1 MPEKVVS
8 GVYAAV
14 STPRD
19 AAGAVDAR
27 ALRFALKFLM
37 EQGIR
42 GFALNGATGEY
53 CLTSPEELRTIVEAG
68 SEATAGRAEFVCG
81 IGAAGIVASVEN
93 GRIAIEGGAK
103 GLLLPM
109 PHFFPYEQ
117 DDLDAF
123 CRAAAEQLPVPILL
137 YNLPVF
143 TTPLDAPTV
152 LRLVADCPNIVGIKD
167 SSGSLGILR
176 ALTESG
182 LDACRIV
189 GNDAVLAGA
198 LREGVCDGV
207 ISGVAYVLPELLL
220 ALYAEGQTP
229 ETAEFGELSR
239 RLDEFI
245 GAVGGFPVP
254 WALKWIAESRAI
266 APLSFS
272 QPLSP
277 RRREQGRELQEW
289 FRNWH
294 AAAEASV

>member
-1 MPEKVVS
+1 MPEKVVT
-8 GVYAAV
+8 GVYAAIG
-14 STPRD
+14 TPRD
-19 AAGAVDAR
+19 LAGRVDAR
-27 ALRFALKFLM
+27 ALRFALQFLM
-37 EQGIR
+37 QKGIR

-53 CLTSPEELRTIVEAG
+53 CIASPGDLSTIVEAG
-68 SEATAGRAEFVCG
+68 AEATKGRAEFVCG
-81 IGAAGIVASVEN
+81 IGAAGIGGTVEN

-123 CRAAAEQLPVPILL
+123 CRAAAEQLPAPILL

-143 TTPLDAPTV
+143 TTGLEAPTV

-167 SSGSLGILR
+167 SSGSLEILR

-182 LDACRIV
+182 MDACRIV
-189 GNDAVLAGA
+189 GSDNALAGA
-198 LREGVCDGV
+198 LRERVSDGV

-220 ALYAEGQTP
+220 ALYAQGKTP

-254 WALKWIAESRAI
+254 WALKWIAESRSI
-266 APLSFS
+266 APASFS
-272 QPLSP
+272 QPLSR
-277 RRREQGRELQEW
+277 RRREQGRKLQEW
-289 FRNWH
+289 FSNWH
-294 AAAEASV
+294 AAAEVTG